1 MITTIIFSFISVILI
16 MILISSYMAEK
27 RDRRKQEHDPMHKDD
42 SDMF

>member
-1 MITTIIFSFISVILI
+1 MILQIIFLFIAVVLI
-16 MILISSYMAEK
+16 MIMIASYMAEK